1 MPIKEDGQFVGN
13 EKFLSTWKFK
23 RQDEVRT
30 TILFISTSF
39 PGSLGCGLQEI
50 RWRLYEVPLEA
61 AVWNVSVFS
70 YGGHNFKSAM
80 SAVHAQGYA
89 MQ

>member
-13 EKFLSTWKFK
+13 EKFLSTWK

-30 TILFISTSF
+30 AILFISTSF

-70 YGGHNFKSAM
+70 YGGHSRQR
-80 SAVHAQGYA
+80 SQLY
-89 MQ
+89 MQKATPCSK